1 MGQLA
6 AHPVA
11 SSGVTQPVVR
21 RSPIHS
27 GTVVANAALTPRMRR
42 VTVRADAL
50 RGLAIRPAQDL
61 EVHLR
66 EDSGRRVKRRYTIR
80 HARPD
85 VGEADLDVLLHGEG
99 AGSSWGEH
107 AAPGDPVQFQGPR
120 GKLEVRA
127 AGHHVLCGDES
138 ALPAIAAIAEALPAE
153 ETAIAVLEV
162 RDAADE
168 LPVRADVHWV
178 HRGERPP
185 GTPDL
190 LVAEAATLEVPHAQ
204 AHFYLLGET
213 RSMVAL
219 RALFEERGAR
229 HDSIFV
235 KGYWNIGRPDRVRGT
250 TP

>member
-21 RSPIHS
+21 RSPIHT
-27 GTVVANAALTPRMRR
+27 GTVVANEALTPRMRR
-42 VTVRADAL
+42 VTVRAEAL
-50 RGLAIRPAQDL
+50 DGLAIRPAQDL

-66 EDSGRRVKRRYTIR
+66 EAGGRRVKRRYTIR

-85 VGEADLDVLLHGEG
+85 AGEADLDVLLHGSG

-107 AAPGDPVQFQGPR
+107 AAPGDPLQFQGPR
-120 GKLEVRA
+120 GKLEMRHA
-127 AGHHVLCGDES
+127 AHHVLCGDES
-138 ALPAIAAIAEALPAE
+138 ALPAIAAITEALPAD
-153 ETAIAVLEV
+153 ETAIAVIEV
-162 RDAADE
+162 RDRADE
-168 LPVRADVHWV
+168 LPVRADVRWV
-178 HRGERPP
+178 HRRHHLP

-190 LVAEAATLEVPHAQ
+190 LVAEAAKVEVPFAWAQ
-204 AHFYLLGET
+204 FYLLGET

-219 RALFEERGAR
+219 RALFEEHGAL
-229 HDSIFV
+229 HDSIFL
-235 KGYWNIGRPDRVRGT
+235 KGYWNIGRPDRMRGT